1 MNKRRNAMIRV
12 EIMIVLYYS
21 GPMNSRN
28 LIARIAVR
36 YGVPKQVVC
45 GILSG
50 MKKLN
55 TIGINGHVVWLKAT
69 RNVIIRKIIIDV
81 LLYCRGLIY
90 SRYLI
95 NNLAQL
101 FHVPKQVVCGNLSF
115 MKRQNQVHFTPKPS
129 FVYI

>member
-45 GILSG
+45 G
-50 MKKLN
+50 
-55 TIGINGHVVWLKAT
+55 
-69 RNVIIRKIIIDV
+69 
-81 LLYCRGLIY
+81 
-90 SRYLI
+90 
-95 NNLAQL
+95 
-101 FHVPKQVVCGNLSF
+101 NLSF